1 MDYQKNTEHI
11 GSSDIGIL
19 ILSGFERGKGFQLK
33 NFFFGED
40 GTYSAYI
47 VNGQTHIPDHYE
59 LICEF
64 NTWMRIYDDDHLFEI
79 LCRCNSGISFRGS
92 WMHYSAD
99 LIKERNVM

>member
-33 NFFFGED
+33 KLFFGGD
-40 GTYSAYI
+40 GAYSAYI
-47 VNGQTHIPDHYE
+47 VDGQTQIPDHYE

-64 NTWMRIYDDDHLFEI
+64 NTWMRMLIIPAMLVSTKR
-79 LCRCNSGISFRGS
+79 L
-92 WMHYSAD
+92 YS
-99 LIKERNVM
+99 LIEKGYL

>member
-33 NFFFGED
+33 KLFFGGD
-40 GTYSAYI
+40 GAYSAYI
-47 VNGQTHIPDHYE
+47 VDGQTQIPDHYE

-64 NTWMRIYDDDHLFEI
+64 NTWMRLYDDDHFV
-79 LCRCNSGISFRGS
+79 RKF
-92 WMHYSAD
+92 SAD
-99 LIKERNVM
+99 AIRVYRSGDRGCIIQLI

>member
-33 NFFFGED
+33 KLFFGED

-47 VNGQTHIPDHYE
+47 VNGQTHI
-59 LICEF
+59 
-64 NTWMRIYDDDHLFEI
+64 
-79 LCRCNSGISFRGS
+79 
-92 WMHYSAD
+92 
-99 LIKERNVM
+99 KQ

>member
-33 NFFFGED
+33 KLFFGED

-47 VNGQTHIPDHYE
+47 VNGQTHLMMRSEIPM
-59 LICEF
+59 LKKFGIICVCMAF
-64 NTWMRIYDDDHLFEI
+64 PR
-79 LCRCNSGISFRGS
+79 
-92 WMHYSAD
+92 
-99 LIKERNVM
+99 KEPPVLWATLQMKPLQIWTQHFWKAVL

>member
-33 NFFFGED
+33 KLFFGGD
-40 GTYSAYI
+40 GAYRLI
-47 VNGQTHIPDHYE
+47 LSMTNTNPDHYE

-64 NTWMRIYDDDHLFEI
+64 NTWMRIYDDDHFVRKFSRMQFGYIVPGIVDALF
-79 LCRCNSGISFRGS
+79 S
-92 WMHYSAD
+92 
-99 LIKERNVM
+99 

>member
-33 NFFFGED
+33 KLFFGED

-47 VNGQTHIPDHYE
+47 VNGQTHIPDH
-59 LICEF
+59 F
-64 NTWMRIYDDDHLFEI
+64 VRKF
-79 LCRCNSGISFRGS
+79 
-92 WMHYSAD
+92 SAD
-99 LIKERNVM
+99 AIRVYRSGDRGCIIQLI

>member
-33 NFFFGED
+33 KLFFGED

-59 LICEF
+59 LICESG
-64 NTWMRIYDDDHLFEI
+64 RIICTGICHFK
-79 LCRCNSGISFRGS
+79 CNRI
-92 WMHYSAD
+92 
-99 LIKERNVM
+99 